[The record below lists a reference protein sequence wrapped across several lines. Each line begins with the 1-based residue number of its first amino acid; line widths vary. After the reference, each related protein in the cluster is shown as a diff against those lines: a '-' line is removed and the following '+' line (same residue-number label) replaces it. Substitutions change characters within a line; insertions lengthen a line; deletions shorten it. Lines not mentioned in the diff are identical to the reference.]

1 MKQKRT
7 VLVCVTDQKNC
18 ERLIKAGHMLA
29 KSQDMELKVLSVQS
43 RCKLKKIEQA
53 PLEYL
58 FNVCKSLDAEMKVYW
73 SDNVNNVV
81 HNYILSNRV
90 AELVVGVPEKMMQGN
105 FVYDVHQAFPDIP
118 ISVIDE
124 SNLMKTLS
132 FQEV

>member
-18 ERLIKAGHMLA
+18 ERLIKAGYMLA

>member
-81 HNYILSNRV
+81 HNYILINRV